1 MPALRMQMALTAI
14 EPATA
19 RRNAAGKARQHL
31 DPSGVFKRTKSAD
44 QILALVK
51 RFSHKLQPQ
60 ASATSFSHKLQPQA
74 SATKH
79 RRHYVAN
86 FRFTTSVIGTVQDS
100 AATV

>member
-1 MPALRMQMALTAI
+1 MQMALTAI

-60 ASATSFSHKLQPQA
+60 ASAT
-74 SATKH
+74 KH

-100 AATV
+100 AATVLWILDSAGGNPE

>member
-60 ASATSFSHKLQPQA
+60 ASATSFSHKA
-74 SATKH
+74 
-79 RRHYVAN
+79 
-86 FRFTTSVIGTVQDS
+86 
-100 AATV
+100 